1 MPVPTCPC
9 GQDLLYDACCGRL
22 HRGEATATT
31 AEELMRSRYAA
42 FVMHDAAYLR
52 KTWSL
57 TTRPARIDFTPGQ
70 KWTGLEIVTTT
81 GGSPFHTEGT
91 VEFRAHYTRNGRP
104 GVQQENSTFTREA
117 GQWVYVEAL

>member
-1 MPVPTCPC
+1 
-9 GQDLLYDACCGRL
+9 
-22 HRGEATATT
+22 
-31 AEELMRSRYAA
+31 MRSRYAA

-70 KWTGLEIVTTT
+70 KWTGLEIVNAT

-91 VEFRAHYTRNGRP
+91 VQFRAHYTRNGHL
-104 GVQQENSTFTREA
+104 GTQQENSTFTREA
-117 GQWVYVEAL
+117 GEWVYVAAL